1 MQGLID
7 RAPAG
12 FISFADDG
20 TVRDINTTL
29 LEQLGVD
36 RAAVVGKPF
45 ESLLTVASRIF
56 YTTHLF
62 PMLRLQSAA
71 NELFITMRCAGSGAA
86 AGGGGDNDGSRG
98 DVAFLASFTSRDA
111 AGETLYDGVLMQ
123 LRERRKWE
131 DELVRARRTA
141 EEANRRN
148 SALLSM
154 MSHDL
159 RTPIGSISG
168 YAEILLM
175 GIRGELTDAQRD
187 DLQRVKKASEYV
199 LGLIEDVLNFAR
211 LNAGEIA
218 APDLR
223 TLTADAVVAETE
235 SLIGPRMEQSGIR
248 YERISCD
255 PSVKIIADPDRLQQ
269 ILLNLLTNAVK
280 FTPAGGRIT
289 ITCASDGENTQISV
303 ADTGRGIPADQLEKI
318 FEAFVQVTGTAA
330 ALSGRQKG
338 FGLGLAIS
346 RGLARRMNGELTVR
360 SEVGV
365 GSTFTLRLPASRQTD
380 SGDSAGV

>member
-20 TVRDINTTL
+20 TVRDVNTTL
-29 LEQLGVD
+29 LEMLGAD
-36 RAAVVGKPF
+36 RSAIVGKPF

-56 YTTHLF
+56 YQTHLF
-62 PMLRLQSAA
+62 PLLKLQSRVE
-71 NELFITMRCAGSGAA
+71 ELFITMRCGDGADA
-86 AGGGGDNDGSRG
+86 
-98 DVAFLASFTSRDA
+98 AFLANFVRRED
-111 AGETLYDGVLMQ
+111 GPDIRYDGALMR

-131 DELVRARRTA
+131 DEIVRARRTA

-175 GIRGELTDAQRD
+175 GIRGDLTDAQRG
-187 DLQRVKKASEYV
+187 DLERVKKASEYV
-199 LGLIEDVLNFAR
+199 LSLIEDVLSFAR
-211 LNAGEIA
+211 LNAGEISE
-218 APDLR
+218 PDLR
-223 TLTADAVVAETE
+223 ALDADAVLAETE
-235 SLIGPRMEQSGIR
+235 SLIGPRMEQNGIG
-248 YERISCD
+248 YERIACD
-255 PSVKIIADPDRLQQ
+255 SSVKVVADPDRLQQ

-289 ITCASDGENTQISV
+289 ITCASDGESTEIRV

-318 FEAFVQVTGTAA
+318 FEPFVQVTGTAA
-330 ALSGRQKG
+330 ALGGRQKG

-346 RGLARRMNGELTVR
+346 RGLARKMNGELSVE

-365 GSTFTLRLPASRQTD
+365 GSTFTLRLPASRRID
-380 SGDSAGV
+380 SSASAGV